1 MLGVLMRFIQDPP
14 PDYIFEMSEG
24 GIAYMRPGMAAPGFE
39 ALEPGVL
46 VPSPGSDNIVKPD
59 VFADKVRTVAG
70 GAGGRKRGRAV
81 LILPDFC
88 ARVSV
93 LEFDSF
99 PADPKE
105 QFSLVKFR
113 MKRSVP
119 FDVESAAV
127 SYHPQPAAKGKS
139 TEVVVVAA
147 SLDIV
152 ARYEAPFRAAGLQP
166 GLVTTSGVAMLDL
179 EKRPEITLIA
189 RMSGRVLTVLV
200 LNAGIVKLVRTVE
213 LPEITH
219 EEVMGVLFPTMAFIE
234 DHFKVRPARVV
245 LCGMGDGAGL
255 EEELGVAIEVLRSRF
270 GTPTAFNAGLHGYLQ
285 SLSTGVGVSAA

>member
-1 MLGVLMRFIQDPP
+1 MLGAIMRFIQDPP

-24 GIAYMRPGMAAPGFE
+24 GIAYVRPGMAAPGFE

-46 VPSPGSDNIVKPD
+46 VPAPGVDNVVNPD
-59 VFADKVRTVAG
+59 VFAAKVRAVAG
-70 GAGGRKRGRAV
+70 ATGGRKRGRAV

-105 QFSLVKFR
+105 QLSLVKFR

-127 SYHPQPAAKGKS
+127 SYHPQTAKGKA
-139 TEVVVVAA
+139 TVVVVVAA

-152 ARYEAPFRAAGLQP
+152 ARYEAPFRAAGMHP
-166 GLVTTSGVAMLDL
+166 GLVTTSAITMLDL

-200 LNAGIVKLVRTVE
+200 MNSGVVKLVRTVE
-213 LPEITH
+213 LPEVTH

-234 DHFKVRPARVV
+234 DLFGARPARIV
-245 LCGMGDGAGL
+245 LCGMGDGSGL
-255 EEELGVAIEVLRSRF
+255 EEELGVPVELLRSRF
-270 GTPTAFNAGLHGYLQ
+270 GVPNGFNAGLHGYLQ
-285 SLSTGVGVSAA
+285 SLSGGAGASTAA

>member
-1 MLGVLMRFIQDPP
+1 MLGPIMRFIQDPP
-14 PDYIFEMSEG
+14 PDYLFEMSEG

-46 VPSPGSDNIVKPD
+46 VPAPGTDNVLKPD
-59 VFADKVRTVAG
+59 VFAEKVRAVAG
-70 GAGGRKRGRAV
+70 ASGGRKRSRAV

-99 PADPKE
+99 PADPRE
-105 QFSLVKFR
+105 QLSLVKFR

-127 SYHPQPAAKGKS
+127 SYHSQTAKGKA
-139 TEVVVVAA
+139 TVVVVVAA

-152 ARYEAPFRAAGLQP
+152 ARYEAPFRAAGMHP
-166 GLVTTSGVAMLDL
+166 GLVTTSAIAMLDL
-179 EKRPEITLIA
+179 EKRTEITLIA

-200 LNAGIVKLVRTVE
+200 MNSGVLKLVRTVE
-213 LPEITH
+213 LPEVTH
-219 EEVMGVLFPTMAFIE
+219 EEVMAVLFPTMAFIE
-234 DHFKVRPARVV
+234 DLFGARPARIV
-245 LCGMGDGAGL
+245 LCGMGDGPGL
-255 EEELGVAIEVLRSRF
+255 EEELGVPVELLRSRF
-270 GTPTAFNAGLHGYLQ
+270 GTPNGFNAGLHGYLE
-285 SLSTGVGVSAA
+285 SLSSGAGASTAA